1 MVIVRDFG
9 PNEVLAAG
17 LGASAVDSAVF
28 APDGLLRAAGHCFM
42 DAAPFTSKSL
52 IRFDVLRVTDFH
64 SREYLISMTR
74 NCTAESDDAC
84 DTFGMT

>member
-28 APDGLLRAAGHCFM
+28 APDGLC
-42 DAAPFTSKSL
+42 KSGRPL
-52 IRFDVLRVTDFH
+52 FYGRGALHVQVV
-64 SREYLISMTR
+64 
-74 NCTAESDDAC
+74 
-84 DTFGMT
+84 DTF